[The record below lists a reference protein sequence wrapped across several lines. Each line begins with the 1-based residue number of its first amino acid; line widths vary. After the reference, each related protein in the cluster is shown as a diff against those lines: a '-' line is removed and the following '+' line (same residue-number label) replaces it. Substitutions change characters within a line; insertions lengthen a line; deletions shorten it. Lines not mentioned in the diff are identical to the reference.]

1 MGAVKKKSDGK
12 GGFTMKAALRPP
24 PGFQILRTLGEVAD
38 YLSEL
43 EFETEKERMES
54 NYALSKVN
62 AAMRAI
68 EALAISER
76 ALYDAQSDRE
86 IEDK

>member
-1 MGAVKKKSDGK
+1 MKKQSDGK
-12 GGFTMKAALRPP
+12 GGFKLKAALRPP

-54 NYALSKVN
+54 NFALSKVN

-76 ALYDAQSDRE
+76 ELHDAQSDRE
-86 IEDK
+86 IDSK